1 MTKKLKTNI
10 SPLLFAETFAD
21 EIAPDW
27 RYSLVLP
34 YIQHSSSYL
43 AVRDKHLGRK
53 VSKDELPSDANLIL
67 NVANWLDILAISAD
81 IDKGDQ
87 TYWLERAKKSLYGFH
102 KAIPTVG
109 HTFTEANESIL
120 LNAGDLDYPCIMLRI
135 PLTLTM
141 TEALSQIKSI
151 FNLHAKNYGA
161 QFGTPLPDSHKGQYK
176 LETSKLRQDTLVKG
190 VDALTMY
197 KAGEPLWKIGN
208 QLDLSIKNKI
218 EDDGVNLD
226 QDELADKKRVLS
238 IMAKRLIN
246 TAFLVAENAARGRFP
261 SDKPFPEAILGTYKR
276 TAGRPVGSKRPKRLN
291 VR

>member
-1 MTKKLKTNI
+1 MTKKLATSQ
-10 SPLLFAETFAD
+10 SPLLFAETLTD

-34 YIQHSSSYL
+34 YIRHSNSYL
-43 AVRDKHLGRK
+43 AVRDKHRGRK
-53 VSKDELPSDANLIL
+53 VAKDDLPSDADLVL
-67 NVANWLDILAISAD
+67 HVANWLDILGIGTD
-81 IDKGDQ
+81 IDLRNE
-87 TYWLERAKKSLYGFH
+87 TNWLEHAQKSLYGFR

-109 HTFTEANESIL
+109 HTFTKANESALI
-120 LNAGDLDYPCIMLRI
+120 NSGDLDYPCIMLRI

-151 FNLHAKNYGA
+151 FKSHATHYGA

-176 LETSKLRQDTLVKG
+176 LEPSKLRQDTLVKG
-190 VDALTMY
+190 VDALTLY
-197 KAGEPLWKIGN
+197 KAGVPLWKIGN
-208 QLDLSIKNKI
+208 QLDLSANNKI
-218 EDDGVNLD
+218 KDDGVDLD

-261 SDKPFPEAILGTYKR
+261 SDKPFPEAILGTHKR
-276 TAGRPVGSKRPKRLN
+276 TAGRPIGSKRPKRLN